1 MAAAIAVQGPV
12 RYRTP
17 RSVLWRRRAV
27 AVVIAVGVVAT
38 AGRAAAALGGVPLAA
53 SGPAPS
59 VTTYVVEPGDTLWTV
74 AEQVAPDSDPRP
86 VVDALV
92 RARGSAAVI
101 PGETI
106 TWVAD

>member
-1 MAAAIAVQGPV
+1 MAAVIAVQRPV
-12 RYRTP
+12 RSRFR
-17 RSVLWRRRAV
+17 RSVLWRRRIV
-27 AVVIAVGVVAT
+27 AGVIALGVVAT
-38 AGRAAAALGGVPLAA
+38 AGRAAAALGGGPLAA
-53 SGPAPS
+53 SGAAPS

-74 AEQVAPDSDPRP
+74 AERLAPESDPRP

-92 RARGSAAVI
+92 EARGSATVI